1 MEPQIAP
8 SLLAADFSNLKN
20 EIKQINKSDA
30 FWIHLDV
37 MDGVFV
43 PNISFGMPIIKSIS
57 KYATKPLDV
66 HLMIVQPERY
76 ISKFKELGASTLTV
90 HYESCAHLHR
100 VINAIKVQNMKAG
113 VALNPHTPVCMLEDI
128 IRDLDLVCL
137 MSVNPGF
144 GGQTFIEHTYQKIK
158 KLKKMI
164 IDSGSQAVIEV
175 DGGIT
180 DVNAK
185 KNVQCGADI
194 LVAGSFV
201 FGNGRITET
210 INQLNKKIK

>member
-20 EIKQINKSDA
+20 EIEQINKSDA

-43 PNISFGMPIIKSIS
+43 PNISFGMPVIQSIS
-57 KYATKPLDV
+57 KYAALPLDV

-76 ISKFKELGASTLTV
+76 ISEFKELGAKTLTV
-90 HYESCAHLHR
+90 HYEACMHLNR
-100 VINAIKVQNMKAG
+100 VVHAIKEQNMKAG
-113 VALNPHTPVCMLEDI
+113 VALNPHTPVFVLEDLI
-128 IRDLDLVCL
+128 KDIDLVCL

-144 GGQTFIEHTYQKIK
+144 GGQKFIEQTYQKIK

-164 IDSGSQAVIEV
+164 VDSGSQALIEI

-201 FGNGRITET
+201 FGNGKIVKT
-210 INQLNKKIK
+210 INKLKSEIK

>member
-90 HYESCAHLHR
+90 HYESCSHLHR

-113 VALNPHTPVCMLEDI
+113 VALNPHTPICMLEDI
-128 IRDLDLVCL
+128 IRDVDLVCL